1 KVAQVALYLSFT
13 EMTLSSAPPIRRGS
27 TPLPLKHQLKRESA
41 VVNEEFDWT
50 PELTGPTPP
59 PIQFSSA
66 SEESIVAGKSEIPS
80 ADWANNGLIRV
91 LLLGESGVGKNGSD
105 LCHYWKQW
113 QSYLCGLR
121 KCYSYE
127 KTILMDDEDITIT
140 FIDDWKKDLSLLTFD
155 ICLLIF
161 SLTDRQSFHYAV
173 ELRLRVREAHPQCP
187 IILVGN
193 KSDLV
198 RSREVTYEDASA
210 NATLFQCQYF
220 ETSAA
225 LDHNTFQ
232 LLEEVVKRLRSTER
246 MGLISSPHRRRG
258 RRRESITRKAR
269 RFLQSLV
276 PRNTATGG
284 RFFRQK
290 SRSCHDLT
298 AI

>member
-1 KVAQVALYLSFT
+1 
-13 EMTLSSAPPIRRGS
+13 MTLSSAPPIRRGS

-91 LLLGESGVGKNGSD
+91 LLLGESGVGKTALTCAITGNNGRATSVD
-105 LCHYWKQW
+105 
-113 QSYLCGLR
+113 SENVTED
-121 KCYSYE
+121 SYE

-187 IILVGN
+187 IIIVGN

-232 LLEEVVKRLRSTER
+232 LLEEVVKRIRSTER

>member
-1 KVAQVALYLSFT
+1 
-13 EMTLSSAPPIRRGS
+13 MTLSSAPPIRRGS

-91 LLLGESGVGKNGSD
+91 LLLGESGVGKTALTCAITGNNGRATSVD
-105 LCHYWKQW
+105 
-113 QSYLCGLR
+113 SENVTED
-121 KCYSYE
+121 SYE

>member
-1 KVAQVALYLSFT
+1 MAPNAPEKL

-80 ADWANNGLIRV
+80 ADWANNAVYDVFIYCLFISFSPFFPCCSV
-91 LLLGESGVGKNGSD
+91 TVGSHPED
-105 LCHYWKQW
+105 
-113 QSYLCGLR
+113 
-121 KCYSYE
+121 SYE

-198 RSREVTYEDASA
+198 RSREVTYEGIA

>member
-1 KVAQVALYLSFT
+1 MDSSHSP

-91 LLLGESGVGKNGSD
+91 LLLGESGVGKTALTCAITGNNGRATSVD
-105 LCHYWKQW
+105 
-113 QSYLCGLR
+113 SENVTED
-121 KCYSYE
+121 SYE

-187 IILVGN
+187 IIIVGN

-232 LLEEVVKRLRSTER
+232 LLEEVVKRIRSTER

>member
-1 KVAQVALYLSFT
+1 MDSSHSP

-91 LLLGESGVGKNGSD
+91 LLLGESGVGKTALTCAITGNNGRATSVD
-105 LCHYWKQW
+105 
-113 QSYLCGLR
+113 SENVTED
-121 KCYSYE
+121 SYE